1 MVIFVHNST
10 FVEKIFSNF
19 FIRLFVRFSG
29 EKIRF
34 IKRHLGI
41 MSSFNPEDEREQA
54 REFVLH
60 YLKDDGVFLTRLLS
74 INSSDLLVT
83 ELINQ
88 LWLRY
93 KRAASGGSSQ
103 QQVENDQSRS
113 RLSRIPL
120 PKLFSKTSKDTDV

>member
-1 MVIFVHNST
+1 
-10 FVEKIFSNF
+10 
-19 FIRLFVRFSG
+19 
-29 EKIRF
+29 
-34 IKRHLGI
+34 

-54 REFVLH
+54 KDFVVH

-93 KRAASGGSSQ
+93 KRAASENSSQ
-103 QQVENDQSRS
+103 QENDHSRS

-120 PKLFSKTSKDTDV
+120 PKLFSKSSKDTDV